1 MFTGIVQD
9 LARVE
14 SVKKQKELT
23 KLFLELPRE
32 ILNISLGDSICIN
45 GTCLTVAS
53 INQNKMI
60 GFDVV
65 NETLSKTNISM
76 LECNDL
82 VNMERSM
89 TMGGRIEGH
98 ILQGHVEGV
107 GEIIDKKNSGED
119 VRMFIEIPQKLMKL
133 CIEKGSISLDGVS
146 LTIASLKK
154 NLIEVA
160 LIPYTLE
167 QTTLGFKGKGSM
179 LNIETDILGKYV
191 YNMMQKYEK
200 V

>member
-119 VRMFIEIPQKLMKL
+119 VRMFIQVPQKLMKL

>member
-1 MFTGIVQD
+1 MFTGIVED

-23 KLFLELPRE
+23 KL
-32 ILNISLGDSICIN
+32 ILQFPKETANISLGDSICIN
-45 GTCLTVAS
+45 GICLTVVS

-65 NETLSKTNISM
+65 SETLSKTNIS
-76 LECNDL
+76 LLDCNDL
-82 VNMERSM
+82 VNIERSM
-89 TMGGRIEGH
+89 AMGGRIEGH

-107 GEIIDKKNSGED
+107 GKIIDKKNIGDD
-119 VRMFIEIPQKLMKL
+119 VRMFIEIPPKLMKL

-154 NLIEVA
+154 KLIEVA
-160 LIPYTLE
+160 LIPYTLKH
-167 QTTLGFKGKGSM
+167 TTLGFKGKGST

-191 YNMMQKYEK
+191 YNMMKKYEK

>member
-119 VRMFIEIPQKLMKL
+119 VRMFIEVPQKLMKL

-167 QTTLGFKGKGSM
+167 HTTLGFKGKGSM

>member
-119 VRMFIEIPQKLMKL
+119 VRMFIQVPQKLMKL

-160 LIPYTLE
+160 LIPYTLKH
-167 QTTLGFKGKGSM
+167 TTLGFKGKGSI

-191 YNMMQKYEK
+191 YNMMKKYEK

>member
-119 VRMFIEIPQKLMKL
+119 VRMFIKVPQKLMKL

-167 QTTLGFKGKGSM
+167 HTTLGFKGKGSM